1 MNECCTGPSPL
12 CTHDC
17 IKNTISSGVCR
28 NNFGGYDCIT
38 CSVSGEE
45 EEEEEVGLTAL
56 TDCRDSVDWGLW
68 HRDQPLLLAHQLL
81 QLLQQAVALT
91 ASLPTYS

>member
-17 IKNTISSGVCR
+17 IKTTISSGVCR
-28 NNFGGYDCIT
+28 NNFGGYDCTT

-45 EEEEEVGLTAL
+45 QEEEEEEEEEG
-56 TDCRDSVDWGLW
+56 C
-68 HRDQPLLLAHQLL
+68 
-81 QLLQQAVALT
+81 
-91 ASLPTYS
+91 